1 MNSNTIKHTALFFSG
16 ENFSETEDILAIEV
30 GLSIAINHQP
40 FTLTMQTPG
49 NELELVRGLLFTESI
64 YQSLEV
70 NPTIEIL
77 SHDENGF
84 INGVNVVVDKAL
96 LLKEFAGT
104 RNVMSASSC
113 GMCGKTNMDAPFLK
127 QIDKHKEFAPQQISK
142 MFEQVAQIQ
151 KTFIQSGGTHAAG
164 AFDIEGNLLSMQ
176 EDIGRHNAVDKVIG
190 QLINEKQLANCFC
203 LTVSGRLS
211 YEIVHKTHVAQIPFL
226 ASVSAPSSLAVNYAQ
241 EAGITLLAFCR
252 NGKLTAY
259 AHPERLA
266 QTLEFKM

>member
-49 NELELVRGLLFTESI
+49 NELELARGLLFTESI
-64 YQSLEV
+64 YQSLEQD
-70 NPTIEIL
+70 PSIEIL
-77 SHDENGF
+77 SRDEKGF
-84 INGVNVVVDKAL
+84 INAVNVCVDSSL

-113 GMCGKTNMDAPFLK
+113 GMCGKTNMDAPF
-127 QIDKHKEFAPQQISK
+127 QKHIEKNKEFAPQQVSK
-142 MFEQVAQIQ
+142 MFEQVARIQ

-164 AFDIEGNLLSMQ
+164 AFDMVGNLLSMQ

-190 QLINEKQLANCFC
+190 RLLNDKRLDQCYC

-226 ASVSAPSSLAVNYAQ
+226 ASVSAPSSLAVSYAQ

-259 AHPERLA
+259 AHPERLT